1 MKTLSLFK
9 KNLSNFFRRS
19 LKNSKRD
26 ASFGKPQGLA
36 LREINKYKCRHITS
50 SRKKDAYQ
58 FIKKFFYFYLFF
70 HFYLFSFFIAFFFI
84 LIQVNIIT
92 LAFIKLGIPPQYVI
106 FTLLFTLIG
115 SFINIPVAK
124 IPQDIMVEERN

>member
-1 MKTLSLFK
+1 M
-9 KNLSNFFRRS
+9 
-19 LKNSKRD
+19 
-26 ASFGKPQGLA
+26 
-36 LREINKYKCRHITS
+36 
-50 SRKKDAYQ
+50 
-58 FIKKFFYFYLFF
+58 
-70 HFYLFSFFIAFFFI
+70 
-84 LIQVNIIT
+84 NIIT